1 MEYEAWNCHAGS
13 LPLLQFCSPPEFF
26 QGIEGSL
33 HINNCLFRRN
43 LNQKDPFTVSKKQM
57 SWRFQ
62 LVTFRWLEV
71 MNDITEVIAFCWK
84 SSLIPCHDS
93 SQKSYYLTKLSKNS
107 YVAGTQFLWS
117 CFLVHNFVTKSF
129 WQGISKETSRNAI
142 LHHMEIFN
150 GSSFFFH
157 NIVRNYWWSPSPCFT
172 LIIRTFSEQSNIHDD
187 MLSTPHN
194 TPISFHK
201 LLMDIHGVMFKK
213 T

>member
-93 SQKSYYLTKLSKNS
+93 IQKSYYLTKLSKNS
-107 YVAGTQFLWS
+107 YMAGTQFLWS

-129 WQGISKETSRNAI
+129 RQGISKETSRNAI

-150 GSSFFFH
+150 GSSFFF
-157 NIVRNYWWSPSPCFT
+157 FT
-172 LIIRTFSEQSNIHDD
+172 ISSEITDGPPLLALPWLLGPFLNNLTYMMTCCQLLIT
-187 MLSTPHN
+187 LP
-194 TPISFHK
+194 
-201 LLMDIHGVMFKK
+201 
-213 T
+213 